1 MNLHLRQGRGT
12 CQCLTTD
19 TDHHPL
25 QTQSICTEYVSV
37 DCINANFRLIIYL
50 DLMEIYTLEA
60 VRRKGVPD
68 EEYKIWGDS
77 ICVEMLEF

>member
-1 MNLHLRQGRGT
+1 
-12 CQCLTTD
+12 
-19 TDHHPL
+19 
-25 QTQSICTEYVSV
+25 
-37 DCINANFRLIIYL
+37 
-50 DLMEIYTLEA
+50 MEIYTLEA